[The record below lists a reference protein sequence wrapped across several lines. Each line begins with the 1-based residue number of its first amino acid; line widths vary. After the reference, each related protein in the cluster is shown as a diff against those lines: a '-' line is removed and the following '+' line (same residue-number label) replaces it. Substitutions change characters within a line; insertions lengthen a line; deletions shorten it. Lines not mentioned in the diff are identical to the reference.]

1 MNPAGSV
8 SATSPKEPCPSAVI
22 VTVTWPPA
30 STGSGEK
37 DLLALGSPASGRSG
51 ASVTVAGVRRRG
63 SGSDHYAGIAEDLY
77 PAECVEVCIDT
88 AEDTRERVITRHAGG
103 RYSVRK
109 GGGAGCPEQGQ
120 RDRLAYARNLIRA
133 DCWMNK

>member
-37 DLLALGSPASGRSG
+37 DLLALGSPASGEVVPVSPSPVSG
-51 ASVTVAGVRRRG
+51 GVVVAATIMESPRTCTPLNASKSASTPLKTPVK
-63 SGSDHYAGIAEDLY
+63 E
-77 PAECVEVCIDT
+77 
-88 AEDTRERVITRHAGG
+88 
-103 RYSVRK
+103 
-109 GGGAGCPEQGQ
+109 
-120 RDRLAYARNLIRA
+120 
-133 DCWMNK
+133 